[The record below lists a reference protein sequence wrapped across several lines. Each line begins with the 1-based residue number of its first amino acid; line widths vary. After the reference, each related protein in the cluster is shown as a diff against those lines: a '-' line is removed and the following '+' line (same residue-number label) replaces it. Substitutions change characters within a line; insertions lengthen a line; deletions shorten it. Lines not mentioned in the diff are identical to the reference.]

1 MALIDEQIKAWLIEK
16 FLVDNMYSY
25 SLHGGEDEISVIKAD
40 AAWEC
45 FCWSD
50 WTRDD
55 TFEVTALLSTRAGEV
70 SFRYG
75 YWGDFPQFIEEL
87 DEYIN
92 NNACPYE
99 SEEYRDG
106 AE

>member
-1 MALIDEQIKAWLIEK
+1 MALIDEQVNAWLIEK
-16 FLVDNMYSY
+16 FLDSTKYSY
-25 SLHGGEDEISVIKAD
+25 SLHGDEDEISVIKAD

-45 FCWSD
+45 LCWSD

-55 TFEVTALLSTRAGEV
+55 SFELTALLSTRAGEV

-75 YWGDFPQFIEEL
+75 AWAGLPQFIYEL

-92 NNACPYE
+92 GNDCYYE

-106 AE
+106 SD